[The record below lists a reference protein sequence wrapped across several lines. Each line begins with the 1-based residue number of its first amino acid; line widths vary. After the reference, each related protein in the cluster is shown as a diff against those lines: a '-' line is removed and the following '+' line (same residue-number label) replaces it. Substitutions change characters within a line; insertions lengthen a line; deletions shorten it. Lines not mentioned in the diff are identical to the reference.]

1 MTDRDL
7 IFKKLS
13 FIETRLAELRALA
26 HPDQLEADIK
36 ERRFVEHTLQ
46 ICIQA
51 IQDVASHIVADE
63 RLGEPETNAEL
74 LRRLGERGWIPP
86 ELATSLRG
94 LIGFRN
100 ILVHAYAE
108 VDVRILRDVT
118 ENRLGDLRAFVDAI
132 RARLT

>member
-13 FIETRLAELRALA
+13 FIETRLSELRALA
-26 HPDQLEADIK
+26 HPDQLETDIK

-74 LRRLGERGWIPP
+74 LRRLGERGWIRP